1 MARLTETIQVLSN
14 SQALLKEFARQ
25 MEQDGRYGKE
35 EYREKVN
42 DLRDYANG
50 LAIVTYLVPAKL
62 PEVSGKV
69 SLMQLLRD
77 QVGQIG
83 SVIQELQ
90 SDSGIE
96 EAETRFGL
104 KESDLRRMISSLKGM
119 IEMNNLLRLEEEV
132 QLVLK
137 APEDNEKLV
146 REKSEKKGFFQKF
159 FGRD

>member
-1 MARLTETIQVLSN
+1 MAQLTETIQVLSN

-25 MEQDGRYGKE
+25 MEQDGKYGKE

-62 PEVSGKV
+62 PEVSGEV

-83 SVIQELQ
+83 NVIQELQ

-96 EAETRFGL
+96 EAEAGFDL

-137 APEDNEKLV
+137 SPEDNEKLV